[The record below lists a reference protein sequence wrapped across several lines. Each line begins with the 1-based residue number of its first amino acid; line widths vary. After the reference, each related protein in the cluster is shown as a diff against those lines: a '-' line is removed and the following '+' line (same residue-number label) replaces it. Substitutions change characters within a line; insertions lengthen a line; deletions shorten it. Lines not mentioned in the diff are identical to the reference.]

1 MAEAEIRIQSVQV
14 LSDDWAILKK
24 TVLDYR
30 RRDGTW
36 QTLVRQTYDRG
47 NGAAVLPYDAQR
59 GTVLLI
65 RQFRYPAYVNG
76 HREPLIEVCAGLLD
90 KDDPETCIC
99 REAEEETGYR
109 IRNARRVFDVFM
121 SPGSV
126 TERLAFFLAD
136 YAPGDRINAGG
147 GDQTEGED
155 IEVLEVPL
163 EEALAMIEAGAI
175 IDGKTIM
182 LIQHLALAR
191 FRSRSR

>member
-76 HREPLIEVCAGLLD
+76 HREPLIEACAGLLD

-136 YAPGDRINAGG
+136 YSPDDRLNAGG

-163 EEALAMIEAGAI
+163 EEALSMIDAGTI

-182 LIQHLALAR
+182 LIQHLELTR
-191 FRSRSR
+191 LRSHSR

>member
-1 MAEAEIRIQSVQV
+1 MAEPEIRIQSVQV

-47 NGAAVLPYDAQR
+47 HGAAVLPYDAGR

-65 RQFRYPAYVNG
+65 RQFRYPAYVTG

-109 IRNARRVFDVFM
+109 IRNARRIFDVFM

-136 YAPGDRINAGG
+136 YSPADRLNTGG
-147 GDQTEGED
+147 GDAGEGED
-155 IEVLEVPL
+155 IEVLEMPL
-163 EEALAMIEAGAI
+163 AEALAMIGRGAI

-182 LIQHLALAR
+182 LLQHLALER
-191 FRSRSR
+191 LQPPSR